1 MTAPGSSK
9 VARPPVVAI
18 VGYTLRSSLPGRRWI
33 GALVP
38 CAVAL
43 LFGVLVQ
50 SLDGTAEADFAQVAS
65 NALFALVMPV
75 TCLVVGD
82 AVLGAELRSGVFA
95 FTWLSP
101 VAPWKIVLGRWV
113 GGTIAAAGSLAV
125 AFALSALVAGADASA
140 GAVAL
145 SAAFGAGA
153 YVAVFMAIGC
163 VTRRAAVWS
172 LAFVFLWERLL
183 GSALDGVAQLS
194 PSWQARAAF
203 VDFADG
209 PVDLVR
215 EGVPQGTSA
224 LARLC
229 LIAVV
234 ALVVAAAQLRRIRVS
249 GSSD

>member
-1 MTAPGSSK
+1 MTATRSSLG
-9 VARPPVVAI
+9 ARPPVVAI
-18 VGYTLRSSLPGRRWI
+18 VVYTLRSSLPGRRWI

-38 CAVAL
+38 CVVAV

-82 AVLGAELRSGVFA
+82 AVLGAELRSGVFT

-101 VAPWKIVLGRWV
+101 VAPWKIVLGRWL

-125 AFALSALVAGADASA
+125 AFALSALVAGADESA
-140 GAVAL
+140 RAVAL

-183 GSALDGVAQLS
+183 GAALDGVAQLA

-224 LARLC
+224 LARLG
-229 LIAVV
+229 LIAAV